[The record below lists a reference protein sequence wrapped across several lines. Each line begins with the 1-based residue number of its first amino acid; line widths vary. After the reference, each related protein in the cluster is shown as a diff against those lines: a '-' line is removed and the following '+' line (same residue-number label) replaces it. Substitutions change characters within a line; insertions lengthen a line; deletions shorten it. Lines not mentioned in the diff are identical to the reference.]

1 MTSVIGPPQIYVTL
15 PMTNL
20 PSFEMETSAIP
31 FMEMVPETPAS
42 GREARDQISMGL
54 NLPPF
59 HPIPHQ
65 FKKAFGS
72 GLFQFIQHL
81 VGFRFKV
88 LRILKKSVL
97 VCRMLHYVLDDM
109 TPTLH
114 LKLDQFSV
122 GQEIRVSVDSQNA
135 LEMYIDGQGL
145 QNLTDYIFFESMDH
159 SNFVGR

>member
-1 MTSVIGPPQIYVTL
+1 MTSVIGLPRICVTL

-20 PSFEMETSAIP
+20 PFFEMETSAIP
-31 FMEMVPETPAS
+31 FTEMVAETPAS
-42 GREARDQISMGL
+42 GRGVKAQMSSGL
-54 NLPPF
+54 NLSPF
-59 HPIPHQ
+59 LLIPHQ
-65 FKKAFGS
+65 FKKESGS
-72 GLFQFIQHL
+72 GLFQFIQHR

-97 VCRMLHYVLDDM
+97 VGRKLHYVLDAM

-122 GQEIRVSVDSQNA
+122 GQEIRVSVDPQNA
-135 LEMYIDGQGL
+135 LEMYIVGKGL